1 MKKICFLSS
10 SGGHFEQLMM
20 LKSIMQKN
28 NSFIVT
34 EEGEYMQELGKR
46 SYYLK
51 QINRREIFFL
61 PKMISNTI
69 KSLSIYIKEK
79 PQIIICT
86 GALSTVPFCIIS
98 KIFNSKLIFIESFAK
113 VYAGSLTGRF
123 LYLFADEFYVQWE
136 EMLEI
141 YPKAKFKGGVY

>member
-34 EEGEYMQELGKR
+34 EEGEHMQELGKR

-98 KIFNSKLIFIESFAK
+98 KIFNSRLIFIESFAK
-113 VYAGSLTGRF
+113 VYTGSLTGRMM
-123 LYLFADEFYVQWE
+123 YLFADEFYVQWE

>member
-1 MKKICFLSS
+1 
-10 SGGHFEQLMM
+10 
-20 LKSIMQKN
+20 MQKN

-61 PKMISNTI
+61 PKMILNTI
-69 KSLSIYIKEK
+69 RSLSIYIKEK
-79 PQIIICT
+79 PDIIICT
-86 GALSTVPFCIIS
+86 GALSAVPFCIIS
-98 KIFNSKLIFIESFAK
+98 KIFNSKLIYIESFAK

>member
-1 MKKICFLSS
+1 
-10 SGGHFEQLMM
+10 
-20 LKSIMQKN
+20 MQKN

-34 EEGEYMQELGKR
+34 EEGEYMQELGER

-61 PKMISNTI
+61 PKIIFNTI
-69 KSLSIYIKEK
+69 RSLSIYIKEK

-98 KIFNSKLIFIESFAK
+98 KIFNSKLIR
-113 VYAGSLTGRF
+113 LR
-123 LYLFADEFYVQWE
+123 
-136 EMLEI
+136 
-141 YPKAKFKGGVY
+141 